1 MTSCHDTA
9 AADTR
14 SAITRTAAALFARLG
29 YDATS
34 MDRIAVEAKVARQ
47 TIYNQFESKELFR
60 AIIADLADESVMPLA
75 VTRKG
80 ASARSTLLTLAR
92 SILAT
97 ALRPSTLA
105 VHRLVVAETA
115 RFPDLGQKIYAAG
128 AARAVSQL
136 ADFLREQH
144 QSGHLDVPHPEAAAE
159 QFFAMVTSFQH
170 FRALMG
176 LKEPP
181 SRIEASAQR
190 AVETFLRAFESKRVV
205 AHHMGARE
213 RSLRRSGRS

>member
-1 MTSCHDTA
+1 MTSCHDA
-9 AADTR
+9 AGADTR
-14 SAITRTAAALFARLG
+14 SAITRTAAALFVRHG

-47 TIYNQFESKELFR
+47 TIYNQFENKEALFR
-60 AIIADLADESVMPLA
+60 AIIADLTDESVMPLA
-75 VTRKG
+75 ATPKG
-80 ASARSTLLTLAR
+80 TPVGATLMTVAR
-92 SILAT
+92 SILST

-115 RFPDLGQKIYAAG
+115 RFPDLGQAIYAAG
-128 AARAVSQL
+128 AARAVAQL

-176 LKEPP
+176 LKEAPR
-181 SRIEASAQR
+181 SIEASAQR
-190 AVETFLRAFESKRVV
+190 AVATFLRAFEPKPVV
-205 AHHMGARE
+205 ARLS
-213 RSLRRSGRS
+213 RPSVKP